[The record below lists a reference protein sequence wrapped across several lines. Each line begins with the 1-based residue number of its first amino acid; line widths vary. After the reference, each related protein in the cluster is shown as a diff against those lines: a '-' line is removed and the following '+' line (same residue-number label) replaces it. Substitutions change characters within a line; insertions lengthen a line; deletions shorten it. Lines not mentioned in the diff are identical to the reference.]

1 MPKPTMITAELR
13 QWRRRGDSMW
23 GQIYG
28 DTRASPCLDGDQ
40 VSIRVLYL
48 AEHTDYWLLTSGIPG
63 SEEGNRDYYK
73 LEKIHEYK
81 RSLGME

>member
-13 QWRRRGDSMW
+13 QWRRRREYIW
-23 GQIYG
+23 GRIYG
-28 DTRASPCLDGDQ
+28 DTRSNPYLDGDL
-40 VSIRVLYL
+40 VSIRILYL

-63 SEEGNRDYYK
+63 GGKENRDHYK
-73 LEKIHEYK
+73 LEKIHEYT